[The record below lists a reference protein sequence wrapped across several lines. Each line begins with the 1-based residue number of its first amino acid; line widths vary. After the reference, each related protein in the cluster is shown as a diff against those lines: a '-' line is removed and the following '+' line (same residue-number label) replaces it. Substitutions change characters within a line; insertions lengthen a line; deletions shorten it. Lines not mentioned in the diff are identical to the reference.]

1 MLNNDNDNDFDVI
14 SKARRT
20 SKSAKESTSDSKSG
34 SADLEP
40 RVAGNVGSKQHP
52 PPGFTPIPGTK
63 HGGWHK
69 KTANGWQ
76 SWYPGVGV
84 GTHKKEKLSDAQH
97 QKAYESIGERHRKF
111 LDQMQN
117 TDVRRFEKDKKT
129 ASDKPQKPKLDE
141 EGNPIEAPVDPH
153 ADIRKKYREMKL
165 NRPIPLTAKD
175 LKEHFT
181 PRQLGTDAVHQGAVL
196 SWTNEEGVR
205 QFAYTSEH
213 DRRTAHVKWTRLA
226 TLVPPMEAAT
236 RSLRKAMTTGSQRER
251 DAAVALALIEET
263 GLRPGSR
270 KAAARATKVDKLG
283 REKIGTTGVTT
294 LKPKHLSF
302 DNDTAPTSVLIQF
315 IGKSNKKNKRVVT
328 DPELV
333 KELHDR
339 AKNPTSDGFL
349 FSATNADTNKVM
361 KTHFG
366 KFKQKDLRTLQGSM
380 TAADE
385 LAQVPPIKLT
395 GNAKKDIKALS
406 AVIDMVSARV
416 AERLDNGMTMSR
428 GSYVHPSLFVT
439 WMKRSGATDNEI
451 NALFKGKKGS
461 LHPLRN
467 MTAKGRELLEDALKL
482 ASSESVSGYD
492 GHEGDTDEEY
502 AQEYYPHFFES
513 EAYEEVDEVK
523 KGAPRVTNNNALE
536 KGELTVKDYVRELNL
551 WADRIEKSNYNTLL
565 SETDDALQKADKPPK
580 GFTPI
585 PGSKKGGFHKRVGN
599 AYQTWYPGHG
609 VKGHVGKNESEPGHA
624 QAMDKL
630 HTNDSLVNDAVKDAT
645 GTDMDWHEE
654 NVTFAAVS
662 GNPEI
667 ANYLNRVYLKM
678 MIASKE
684 EAAIRLA
691 DGDLSDRREAA
702 TLKKQAANYKD
713 MEKEAARKSGMTGAK
728 FNAEVKAITGHDL
741 KWNEDDAVYA
751 GRDAHV
757 SEYFKKLIPELR
769 SLISGQQKS
778 SALR

>member
-1 MLNNDNDNDFDVI
+1 MLNNDNDSDI

-20 SKSAKESTSDSKSG
+20 AKESTSDSESG

-69 KTANGWQ
+69 KTADGWQ

-117 TDVRRFEKDKKT
+117 TDVRRFEKDKK
-129 ASDKPQKPKLDE
+129 ASDKPKKPKLDE
-141 EGNPIEAPVDPH
+141 EGNPIEAPEDPH
-153 ADIRKKYREMKL
+153 ADIRKKYSAMKL
-165 NRPIPLTAKD
+165 NRPIPLTAKN

-181 PRQLGTDAVHQGAVL
+181 PSQLGTDAVHQGAVL
-196 SWTNEEGVR
+196 SWTNEDGVR
-205 QFAYTSEH
+205 QFAYTTEH

-226 TLVPPMEAAT
+226 TLVPQMEAAT

-270 KAAARATKVDKLG
+270 EAAARATKVDKFG
-283 REKIGTTGVTT
+283 REKIGTTGATT

-302 DNDTAPTSVLIQF
+302 DNDTAPTSVRIQF
-315 IGKSNKKNKRVVT
+315 IGKANKKNTRVVT

-339 AKNPTSDGFL
+339 AKNPTPDGFL
-349 FSATNADTNKVM
+349 FSATDADTNKVM

-482 ASSESVSGYD
+482 ASSESDSGYD

-513 EAYEEVDEVK
+513 GAYEEVDEVK
-523 KGAPRVTNNNALE
+523 KGASRVTNNDTLE
-536 KGELTVKDYVRELNL
+536 RGELTVKDYARELNL
-551 WADRIEKSNYNTLL
+551 WADRIEKSNYNNLL
-565 SETDDALQKADKPPK
+565 SETDDALHKADKPPK

-599 AYQTWYPGHG
+599 KYQTWYPGHG
-609 VKGHVGKNESEPGHA
+609 VKSHEGKNENDPGHA
-624 QAMDKL
+624 QAMDNL
-630 HTNDSLVNDAVKDAT
+630 HTNDSLINDVVKEWTGKDMNWKEEDVVWAVASSSDTALLNHFENVAKKMEMAYLQNRYNRLSENEDPDDAREMNSLHNRILGLHKEVYKKRQMKPSDVNDAIKEAT
-645 GTDMDWHEE
+645 GVDVNWDEK
-654 NVTFAAVS
+654 AV
-662 GNPEI
+662 
-667 ANYLNRVYLKM
+667 V
-678 MIASKE
+678 
-684 EAAIRLA
+684 EAAKF
-691 DGDLSDRREAA
+691 DDDQ
-702 TLKKQAANYKD
+702 TL
-713 MEKEAARKSGMTGAK
+713 
-728 FNAEVKAITGHDL
+728 L
-741 KWNEDDAVYA
+741 K
-751 GRDAHV
+751 
-757 SEYFKKLIPELR
+757 YFKTLATKLGREKSQYR
-769 SLISGQQKS
+769 SERVRTS
-778 SALR
+778 R